1 MATQAPNNLP
11 LLYRGLEPLNR
22 QTHGDKKVRRLDS
35 IPTVNQ
41 AHAIPVTVD
50 EFMLAGRFYPIIF
63 SAGDQPVPLALMGL
77 HEGANTYFDD
87 AGMLI
92 DRNVYVPA
100 YLRRYPFML
109 ARLTEATDQL
119 SLCFDPTSNA
129 VGEFEDG
136 DALFDGEN
144 PSQATNDILAFCEQF
159 EQAGQRTGAFMTD
172 LNAMGLL
179 MEGEVAI
186 QPEGSEQ
193 PFIYRG
199 FQMVDEAKFRDLR
212 GDELRKMNQN
222 GTLGLVMAHL
232 FSLALVRDIFARHV
246 NQGSGPD
253 GFDPL
258 GKGGE
263 AAQGAG
269 EDAPA
274 KPNGRVDSEPA
285 KA

>member
-1 MATQAPNNLP
+1 MASQAPNNLP
-11 LLYRGLEPLNR
+11 LLYRGLEPLSR
-22 QTHGDKKVRRLDS
+22 QAHGDKKVRRIS
-35 IPTVNQ
+35 TIPAVNQ
-41 AHAIPVTVD
+41 AHAVPVTVD
-50 EFMLAGRFYPIIF
+50 EFMLAGRFFPIIF
-63 SAGDQPVPLALMGL
+63 SSGEQPVPLALMGL
-77 HEGANTYFDD
+77 HEGANTYFD
-87 AGMLI
+87 AEGKLI
-92 DRNVYVPA
+92 DANVYVPA
-100 YLRRYPFML
+100 YLRRYPFLL
-109 ARLTEATDQL
+109 ARLTEETDQL
-119 SLCFDPTSNA
+119 SLCFDPTAEA
-129 VGEFEDG
+129 VGDFDDG
-136 DALFDGEN
+136 DALFDGED

-159 EQAGQRTGAFMTD
+159 EQAGHRTGAFVAE
-172 LNAMGLL
+172 LQGMGLL

-186 QPEGSEQ
+186 QPDNSEQ

-199 FQMVDEAKFRDLR
+199 FQMIDETKFRDLR
-212 GDELRKMNQN
+212 GDELRQMNQN

-258 GKGGE
+258 GKGSE

-269 EDAPA
+269 DDAPA